1 MENLNEEILK
11 IREMMGLKSKT
22 LLTEG
27 IGDDVLA
34 FIKNTLD
41 DIKKGISTSKTEK
54 PYGGDEY
61 KIADTVVSEEV
72 YNDFINFKNN
82 AIGAKTFEQ
91 LDDKIKNIIIGI
103 LKKDE
108 TGYNKFL
115 EFIYKNEISKL
126 WEGENVNEKIFLD
139 AFLSKVKK
147 KGYTDVAYDDEID
160 NIFTDLTNEQKT
172 FIRDIFKK
180 KKIEIENGTFK
191 PLEAPTGGKSLTA
204 DEINKLS
211 KKFDRGSI
219 EWWEGL
225 TQIIKRRIDENA
237 DGIWDKLKSFL
248 KSDFEKKEKFLLK
261 KMEEDFSVYQE
272 TISSILIQNPKNI
285 DELKENLKKAFTLKY
300 IQTINSL
307 NFSKSGYGGEIWGK
321 ITKDES
327 QNLIP
332 KDVIEFIKNSEEKY
346 TKDFY
351 ESISGSGKVESFLKN
366 EYVNSSSR
374 FKDLI
379 MSTVNT
385 LTFSKINY
393 FKDSDRLIKSIIKTD
408 TAWFL
413 TTSTWLNIRRY
424 VYLAQKYSWGD
435 SKCKWLYQGIIASYG
450 MYMVGFF
457 MSGVLNT
464 IKDGL
469 IELFYN
475 QIWCDGIV
483 GAFGKPGQHAE
494 TIFYKASKDFPNGG
508 DIQLLLLDALIKQNG
523 FELIYNVISK
533 QTSINDIYKTLFR
546 GLPLGGAQG
555 YDASFVSSL
564 IENFINSVSD
574 KPYEVNNAIYE
585 FLFHPLLI
593 NIEPNADEQ
602 RNETNMSEV
611 DKDTK
616 EKAEKV
622 KIEETDKQIEEQKK
636 KIADIINGK
645 YQASLNYK
653 VRPLEQNNYDI
664 SEPQKINLQNKIV
677 YTGDT
682 TNFDKNSFVVRVGG
696 KDIKVNGTSPY
707 EPLNDKSEINED
719 GWESIG
725 FDIFG
730 DRKKLWEPVEVSNP
744 TNTNTNTNTTSP
756 TNTSGPKDKEGVMN
770 ETIIKKGSIMNEIF
784 KRLMEQDEEKTLKMK
799 DWDEIFTFQKVD
811 DKNPGKFKDVEI
823 KMDVVMDR
831 MPHWRKKYKKECED
845 LDNCDDDGE
854 DDSFVRAVID
864 THPDVVRILFTKGLA
879 HITSSNDQEDLN
891 EGLHGLLSLIR
902 EAKNVEVEVW
912 SVYRHPSSPDKIWSL
927 VKGDYKQKELAS
939 MDVKMQQSPQNST
952 QKKTNSLDE
961 LKKKE
966 SNSIKLLS
974 TDEKKGIDGLP
985 LPLKKKVREMIKKG
999 WTTEL
1004 PSSKLMKFHKEDEMK
1019 SVFGDVIRLYKLKPN
1034 EEFFNFLKDSDL
1046 DNSIKRGFCRSI
1058 YYVEKEFDLPKD
1070 KMSKVNDI
1078 LGKCKNK
1085 FEGKYGQNYL

>member
-11 IREMMGLKSKT
+11 IKEMMGLKSKT

-27 IGDDVLA
+27 IGDDVLD

-41 DIKKGISTSKTEK
+41 DIKKGIEVETISKK
-54 PYGGDEY
+54 NSPDEY
-61 KIADTVVSEEV
+61 KISGQRISTEE
-72 YNDFINFKNN
+72 YNEFIDFKNN
-82 AIGAKTFEQ
+82 TKTFEQ
-91 LDDKIKNIIIGI
+91 LDDKIKDIIINI
-103 LKKDE
+103 LKNDKQR
-108 TGYNKFL
+108 YNDFL
-115 EFIYKNEISKL
+115 DFIYKNEISKL
-126 WEGENVNEKIFLD
+126 WDGKDVTERQFLITINKNVEKAGNTD
-139 AFLSKVKK
+139 A
-147 KGYTDVAYDDEID
+147 AYDNEI
-160 NIFTDLTNEQKT
+160 NKMFNDLTYEQKT
-172 FIRDIFKK
+172 FIRDVFKK
-180 KKIEIENGTFK
+180 KTDELNSGNFK
-191 PLEAPTGGKSLTA
+191 PLEAPTSGKALTA

-225 TQIIKRRIDENA
+225 KQIIKRKIDENA
-237 DGIWDKLKSFL
+237 DNIWDKLKSIL
-248 KSDFEKKEKFLLK
+248 KRDFDKKKDFLLK
-261 KMEEDFSVYQE
+261 KMEEDFSVYQD
-272 TISSILIQNPKNI
+272 TISSILFQNPENK
-285 DELKENLKKAFTLKY
+285 DELIENLNKAFTLKY

-307 NFSKSGYGGEIWGK
+307 NFSKSGSGKEIW
-321 ITKDES
+321 DEIVKTE
-327 QNLIP
+327 NLIP
-332 KDVIEFIKNSEEKY
+332 EEVINFIKNSEEKY

-351 ESISGSGKVESFLKN
+351 ESISGSVKVESFLKN
-366 EYVNSSSR
+366 EFVNSSSR
-374 FKDLI
+374 FKNLI
-379 MSTVNT
+379 MSAANTV
-385 LTFSKINY
+385 TFSKINY

-450 MYMVGFF
+450 MYMVGYA

-475 QIWCDGIV
+475 QIWCDGIM

-523 FELIYNVISK
+523 FELIYNVISE
-533 QTSINDIYKTLFR
+533 QSSIKDIYNTLFR
-546 GLPLGGAQG
+546 GLPLGGLQG
-555 YDASFVSSL
+555 YDASFVSRI

-574 KPYEVNNAIYE
+574 KTYEVNNAIYE
-585 FLFHPLLI
+585 LLFHPLVVKI
-593 NIEPNADEQ
+593 FPNADEQ
-602 RNETNMSEV
+602 FKETNMSDV

-622 KIEETDKQIEEQKK
+622 KIEETSKKIEENKK
-636 KIADIINGK
+636 KIAKIINDK
-645 YQASLNYK
+645 YRASLNYEALNK
-653 VRPLEQNNYDI
+653 DYYEI

-677 YTGDT
+677 YTGDK
-682 TNFDKNSFVVRVGG
+682 TNFDENSFVVRVGD
-696 KDIKVNGTSPY
+696 KKIKVNGKSPY
-707 EPLNDKSEINED
+707 EPLNDNSEIIPG

-725 FDIFG
+725 LDMFG
-730 DRKKLWEPVEVSNP
+730 DRKKLWEPVEVSTP
-744 TNTNTNTNTTSP
+744 TNTNTNTTSP
-756 TNTSGPKDKEGVMN
+756 TNTSGPKDLEDVMN

-1019 SVFGDVIRLYKLKPN
+1019 SVFGDVIKLYKLKPN